1 MDLIAPVNRFRLSI
15 TLVSVCSLN
24 LNCLGQPKQEV
35 YDKINKERILRG
47 LSELPVDKKLEKSA
61 QSWAF
66 FMPYRG
72 VHNTNFTWRFKRG
85 GAECIAWGDSP
96 VEGWMKSKQH
106 KAIIMGRSV
115 KAMGAGYWRGKWVLR
130 TFTQ

>member
-1 MDLIAPVNRFRLSI
+1 MNHMLI
-15 TLVSVCSLN
+15 TLAYLLTIN
-24 LNCLGQPKQEV
+24 INCICQSKQEV
-35 YDKINKERILRG
+35 YDQINKARINQDVDP
-47 LSELPVDKKLEKSA
+47 LPIDRKLEKSA

-72 VHNTNFTWRFKRG
+72 VHNTNFRRRFKRG

-96 VEGWMKSKQH
+96 VDGWMKSKQH
-106 KAIIMGRSV
+106 KAIIMGQSV

-130 TFTQ
+130 TFTK